1 MRFHCFCDVHMC
13 LQGYEYFIESSKL
26 WRYSSRVVT
35 RRDGANPSAIL
46 QITLC
51 LSIYVYNFTCTLLCR
66 IPVYLF
72 RSFPGKGPRGNPGWI
87 HCFFSQCHN
96 LYHEVLILLSQHSH
110 HSVKN
115 TASQPPLS
123 LPHTKPYTYL
133 QPELTPS
140 KRQETGPVLF
150 VVIGSVVSEW
160 VIKFNGLSWT
170 ADSEVHIVHIS
181 HVIIQQL
188 VWTHI

>member
-96 LYHEVLILLSQHSH
+96 SYHYSAQSTQSSLSQEH
-110 HSVKN
+110 
-115 TASQPPLS
+115 SQPAPTVPTTHQTIHL
-123 LPHTKPYTYL
+123 
-133 QPELTPS
+133 LTAWAYS
-140 KRQETGPVLF
+140 EQETGNGPCF
-150 VVIGSVVSEW
+150 VCCHWLSCKWVS
-160 VIKFNGLSWT
+160 
-170 ADSEVHIVHIS
+170 D
-181 HVIIQQL
+181 
-188 VWTHI
+188 